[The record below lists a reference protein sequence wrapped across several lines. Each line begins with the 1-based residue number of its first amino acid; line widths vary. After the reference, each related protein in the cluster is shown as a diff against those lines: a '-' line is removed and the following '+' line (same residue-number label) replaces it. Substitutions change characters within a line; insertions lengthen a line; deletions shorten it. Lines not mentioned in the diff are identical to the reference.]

1 MSITTFRQQVE
12 LMLHVDGR
20 PDTPPSKFA
29 RIVWYIFKW
38 LVIIEVFC
46 TIWYTLIY
54 FYPDWFAGWFDEE
67 HQQRLL
73 IWHNRLIEHLN

>member
-1 MSITTFRQQVE
+1 MSTTTFRQQVE
-12 LMLHVDGR
+12 QMLHTDDS

-46 TIWYTLIY
+46 AVWYTLISSTQIGSR
-54 FYPDWFAGWFDEE
+54 AGSMKTICKDF
-67 HQQRLL
+67 
-73 IWHNRLIEHLN
+73 

>member
-12 LMLHVDGR
+12 QMLHVDGR
-20 PDTPPSKFA
+20 PDTLPSKFA